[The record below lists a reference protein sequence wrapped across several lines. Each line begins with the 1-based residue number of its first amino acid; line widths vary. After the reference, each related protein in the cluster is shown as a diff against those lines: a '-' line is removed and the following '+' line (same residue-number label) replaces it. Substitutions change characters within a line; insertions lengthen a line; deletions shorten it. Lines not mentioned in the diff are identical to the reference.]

1 MQGTP
6 VQSQIQEDPTSLGA
20 TKLCAT
26 APEAQAIE
34 PVASNKGSPHRQK
47 PVQSN

>member
-6 VQSQIQEDPTSLGA
+6 VQSLVQEDPTSLGA

-26 APEAQAIE
+26 ATEDDATE
-34 PVASNKGSPHRQK
+34 PVVHSKSGHHREKPMRSN
-47 PVQSN
+47 